1 LEIVFAVVTS
11 GGRMRRRR
19 SSSETRETAEET
31 LSAAIVS
38 GPRRIGAATE
48 RRPISSSWSTSAQP
62 RWRVSSRAARRRSGS
77 VVVRSVQASSLAPF
91 R

>member
-1 LEIVFAVVTS
+1 
-11 GGRMRRRR
+11 MRRRR
-19 SSSETRETAEET
+19 SSSDTRDTAEET

-62 RWRVSSRAARRRSGS
+62 RWRVSSSEARSRSGS
-77 VVVRSVQASSLAPF
+77 VVVRSVHASSVAPA